1 MELNWCT
8 MTCVKFFAFPSIY
21 YFIHK
26 QMTINVIFTIE
37 TSSNSLLKNENE
49 NENVDQQM
57 FPKQFIQTIAH
68 DGD

>member
-1 MELNWCT
+1 
-8 MTCVKFFAFPSIY
+8 
-21 YFIHK
+21 
-26 QMTINVIFTIE
+26 MTINVIFTIE